1 MLSNTLTKQKQ
12 VIFMTILE
20 QLKHIDHFSDAE
32 QHIIHYLLN
41 FPEDIINLSIK
52 DLAKVSHTSTS
63 TVTRLVNKLNDN
75 KGFSHFKA
83 SFFSEINNLPLSSE
97 FISNISGNDTAFSI
111 LNKVAAQQIE
121 TIQKTRQA
129 MDHAIISKVFT
140 ILNNSPQ
147 IEFFGFDD
155 NLHIVKYHL
164 FRLMTLG
171 KQVIIHD
178 STNAQFYQALITR
191 QNTAAIVVSKTGENR
206 RLLEMVDI
214 LKARKAKI
222 IVMTPDKQSSLGK
235 SASEWI
241 QIIDAPNNELVNHMT
256 FDTSLQ
262 YILNVIF
269 NLSYSKNHEI
279 NKSLL
284 DTYSR
289 IWEKSIY

>member
-1 MLSNTLTKQKQ
+1 MN
-12 VIFMTILE
+12 ILE
-20 QLKHIDHFSDAE
+20 QLKQIDNFSDAE

-52 DLAKVSHTSTS
+52 DLARVSHTSTS
-63 TVTRLVNKLNDN
+63 TVTRLVNKLNNN

-83 SFFSEINNLPLSSE
+83 SFFSEINNLPLSGKS
-97 FISNISGNDTAFSI
+97 ISNISGNDTAFSI
-111 LNKVAAQQIE
+111 LNKVAAQQID

-129 MDHAIISKVFT
+129 MDHVMISKVFT

-147 IEFFGFDD
+147 IVFFGFDD
-155 NLHIVKYHL
+155 NLHMVKYHL

-178 STNAQFYQALITR
+178 STNAQFYQALIT
-191 QNTAAIVVSKTGENR
+191 QKDTAAIIVSKTGENR

-222 IVMTPDKQSSLGK
+222 IVMTPDQQSSLGK

-241 QIIDAPNNELVNHMT
+241 QIIDAPDNEPVGNIT

-262 YILNVIF
+262 YVLNAILS
-269 NLSYSKNHEI
+269 LSYSKNHEK

-289 IWEKSIY
+289 LWEKYIY

>member
-1 MLSNTLTKQKQ
+1 MSSIN
-12 VIFMTILE
+12 ILE
-20 QLKHIDHFSDAE
+20 QLRHIDNFSDTE
-32 QHIIHYLLN
+32 QHIIHYLLK

-83 SFFSEINNLPLSSE
+83 SFFSEINNLALSVNS
-97 FISNISGNDTAFSI
+97 ISTLSGNDTAFSI
-111 LNKVAAQQIE
+111 LNKVAAQQID

-129 MDHAIISKVFT
+129 MDHVMISKVFT

-155 NLHIVKYHL
+155 NLHMVKYHL
-164 FRLMTLG
+164 SRLMTLG

-178 STNAQFYQALITR
+178 STNAQFYQALIT
-191 QNTAAIVVSKTGENR
+191 QNHTAAIIVSKTGKNR
-206 RLLEMVDI
+206 RLLEIVDI
-214 LKARKAKI
+214 LKARHAKI

-235 SASEWI
+235 STTEWL
-241 QIIDAPNNELVNHMT
+241 QIIDAPSNDLVDHMT

-262 YILNVIF
+262 YVLNVIF
-269 NLSYSKNHEI
+269 SLFYSKNHEK
-279 NKSLL
+279 NKDLL
-284 DTYSR
+284 DTYSQL
-289 IWEKSIY
+289 WEKSIY